1 MIEIF
6 LVQFLMAALG
16 AASTAIA
23 DWLYHGGRIRQRS
36 HSFWV
41 SASIAAI
48 CMPLLVWT
56 CCVFLG
62 SGLSA
67 QLVTGVL
74 ATAMFL
80 WVYRNLQKL
89 PTLENSTTHLP
100 QRPSN
105 DAVPPASQI
114 NG

>member
-1 MIEIF
+1 MMEVF
-6 LVQFLMAALG
+6 LVQFLMAAIG

-23 DWLYHGGRIRQRS
+23 DRLYHGGHIGQRS

-41 SASIAAI
+41 SASVAAI
-48 CMPLLVWT
+48 CLPLLVWT
-56 CCVFLG
+56 CRVFLG
-62 SGLSA
+62 SSVSA

-74 ATAMFL
+74 GAAMFL
-80 WVYRNLQKL
+80 GVYRNLQKL

-105 DAVPPASQI
+105 GAVPPASRI